1 MSTTAPPRPITPDDL
16 LQMGDEGK
24 GFELVGGELKEWTV
38 SKESSRIAGRICTRL
53 DVFCESRGVGYVFPE
68 GMSYQCFPT
77 DPTRVRRA
85 DTSFIALS
93 RMPSATY
100 RDEGHCTTVPDL
112 VVEVISPNDNAEE
125 VAEKIQDWLG
135 AGVKLVWEVYPGRQ
149 TGLPPCSDLLI
160 SSLPRVCFP
169 GSRAR
174 SLTFSDCR
182 LSPHRWHNTV
192 LHRCVD

>member
-1 MSTTAPPRPITPDDL
+1 
-16 LQMGDEGK
+16 MGDEGK

-149 TGLPPCSDLLI
+149 TIRANLPDGTATLFRPPDILTAEGVLPGFSCPVADLFR
-160 SSLPRVCFP
+160 LPTESTPV
-169 GSRAR
+169 A
-174 SLTFSDCR
+174 
-182 LSPHRWHNTV
+182 
-192 LHRCVD
+192 